1 MADLDELRAQVLE
14 ARKRKRPEPLDDS
27 TAPDSRRLRQSPDA
41 TSAAVAASGE
51 TMDISMDP
59 ADFEEGEISEESE
72 DESEAVAA
80 MIIVPR
86 LQQKAAASQDS
97 LPPTP
102 PVAQERSQIQ
112 HYPPSAGLHQF
123 ERDQSY
129 EPPYTATT
137 PLYYPNDDSHS
148 LAARMQ
154 PTWSEQTAASDT
166 ATGMSHFP
174 SRRFS

>member
-14 ARKRKRPEPLDDS
+14 ARKRKRADPENETAVLDNQ
-27 TAPDSRRLRQSPDA
+27 RLRQSPDA

-86 LQQKAAASQDS
+86 LQQKAAASQYS

-102 PVAQERSQIQ
+102 PVAQ
-112 HYPPSAGLHQF
+112 
-123 ERDQSY
+123 
-129 EPPYTATT
+129 
-137 PLYYPNDDSHS
+137 
-148 LAARMQ
+148 
-154 PTWSEQTAASDT
+154 
-166 ATGMSHFP
+166 
-174 SRRFS
+174 